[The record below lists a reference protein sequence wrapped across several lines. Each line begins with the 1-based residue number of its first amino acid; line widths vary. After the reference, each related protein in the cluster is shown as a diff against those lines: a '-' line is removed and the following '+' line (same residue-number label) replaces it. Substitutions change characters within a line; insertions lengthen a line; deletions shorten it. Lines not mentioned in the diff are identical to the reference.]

1 MKTTIFVGTY
11 ASYTVSD
18 FELYTEPFV
27 TADEARAKAWYKNSI
42 VDDIRENAD
51 EEDDITE
58 SGDMEFD
65 GINKAQYNATINDND
80 YILTMERKEVEL

>member
-1 MKTTIFVGTY
+1 M
-11 ASYTVSD
+11 
-18 FELYTEPFV
+18 
-27 TADEARAKAWYKNSI
+27 
-42 VDDIRENAD
+42 DDIRENAD
-51 EEDDITE
+51 EDDDITE

>member
-1 MKTTIFVGTY
+1 MKATIFVGTY
-11 ASYTVSD
+11 ASYSSSD
-18 FELYTEPFV
+18 YQLYPENFV

-51 EEDDITE
+51 EEDYITE
-58 SGDMEFD
+58 RGDMEFD